1 MGIGWISMTTE
12 KLSLGQ
18 TGNREALQ
26 GGPAGPA
33 AAVVRSAGLIGGK
46 AAAGGVLIAVDL
58 PAAHAFAVLAPVGH
72 KPGHVLRGI
81 AQEET
86 DLVGELLPFPQAAG
100 QFPETDEVGQVF
112 AVARFPQQAAGLLAG
127 QIPREVGGAK
137 EIEQRPVVLPAQ
149 GKQPQ
154 AAGH

>member
-1 MGIGWISMTTE
+1 M
-12 KLSLGQ
+12 
-18 TGNREALQ
+18 
-26 GGPAGPA
+26 
-33 AAVVRSAGLIGGK
+33 
-46 AAAGGVLIAVDL
+46 
-58 PAAHAFAVLAPVGH
+58 GH

-86 DLVGELLPFPQAAG
+86 DLVGEVLPLPQAAG
-100 QFPETDEVGQVF
+100 QFPETDEVGQVV

>member
-1 MGIGWISMTTE
+1 M
-12 KLSLGQ
+12 
-18 TGNREALQ
+18 
-26 GGPAGPA
+26 
-33 AAVVRSAGLIGGK
+33 
-46 AAAGGVLIAVDL
+46 
-58 PAAHAFAVLAPVGH
+58 GH

-81 AQEET
+81 AQEEA
-86 DLVGELLPFPQAAG
+86 DLVGEVFPFPQAAG
-100 QFPETDEVGQVF
+100 QLPKTDEVAQVV
-112 AVARFPQQAAGLLAG
+112 AIARFPQQAAGLLAG